1 MRTCLRGR
9 EEGACC
15 SAAAAVGV
23 ALVLS
28 LTTSNLLLTPTIPPI
43 PPPPPPPPL
52 LLPAA
57 LELSQRGM
65 LPAIWFIFSRKECD
79 LAAKQLEIH
88 GVTLTTPEGA
98 HEACACAQAAY
109 LKCVPP

>member
-1 MRTCLRGR
+1 
-9 EEGACC
+9 
-15 SAAAAVGV
+15 
-23 ALVLS
+23 
-28 LTTSNLLLTPTIPPI
+28 
-43 PPPPPPPPL
+43 
-52 LLPAA
+52 
-57 LELSQRGM
+57 M